1 MSDDAYLLGDV
12 IDHMGDVWDIQRKR
26 GEEDM
31 EYEERVRKHLG
42 FESIMELRETAQE
55 AFIDSRKEVR
65 RYVATVPGV
74 GCLAIVSL
82 FSICFV
88 RRCCREG

>member
-1 MSDDAYLLGDV
+1 MFRGLHVSDDAYLLGDV

-55 AFIDSRKEVR
+55 AFIDSRKEVLEWIINGLSIGG
-65 RYVATVPGV
+65 TWQ
-74 GCLAIVSL
+74 L
-82 FSICFV
+82 FPV
-88 RRCCREG
+88 